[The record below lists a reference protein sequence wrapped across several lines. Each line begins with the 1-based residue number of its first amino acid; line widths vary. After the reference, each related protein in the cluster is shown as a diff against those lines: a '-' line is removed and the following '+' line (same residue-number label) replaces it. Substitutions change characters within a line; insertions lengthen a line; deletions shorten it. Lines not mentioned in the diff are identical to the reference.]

1 MRGHKGQFKKGQTPW
16 NKGLHIS
23 LNPKSQFT
31 GELHGATHPSW
42 KGGVQEMTR
51 DCVHL
56 YTGPNQRV
64 RRPRK
69 VWEDAHGKIPH
80 GEVIWHV
87 DGDKDNDDIENLEC
101 ISRAEMMKRNKKLGE
116 QYAESTIP

>member
-1 MRGHKGQFKKGQTPW
+1 
-16 NKGLHIS
+16 
-23 LNPKSQFT
+23 
-31 GELHGATHPSW
+31 
-42 KGGVQEMTR
+42 MTR

-69 VWEDAHGKIPH
+69 VWEDAHGKIPQ

-101 ISRAEMMKRNKKLGE
+101 ISRAMMEKRNNPKVMKRNNRRTYNSGYMTGNNIKHKTKQE
-116 QYAESTIP
+116 